1 MLAALS
7 RTSSSITVTRYYGQI
22 MRPGGGVTHKWSGW
36 RIEFQVRGDNGRRR
50 GDIGDAGVRSRDPH
64 GGGTEPTH
72 GIRVRGVSREH
83 AAQPGKY
90 EAFFISPADPSS
102 FTPTID
108 LVRDAYPAAVVKG
121 NLEGLAT
128 AISIDKT
135 RRVLDWEPKVTWR
148 EACTFGS

>member
-1 MLAALS
+1 
-7 RTSSSITVTRYYGQI
+7 

-64 GGGTEPTH
+64 GV
-72 GIRVRGVSREH
+72 RVRGVPREH
-83 AAQPGKY
+83 AVQPGKY
-90 EAFFISPADPSS
+90 DAFFINPAVTSS

-121 NLEGLAT
+121 DLEGLAT

-135 RRVLDWEPKVTWR
+135 GRVLDWEPKITWC
-148 EACTFGS
+148 EV